1 MTFSTPIHK
10 LRFLLSVLFLG
21 LFLQP
26 GFAQRD
32 IPDVPSKQTSVYDKA
47 NLLKPSEEQQLEQKL
62 INYADTTSTQIVV
75 VTIPSL
81 QGEYIGTYAAEWAQ
95 KWGVGQSKKDNG
107 VLLMVAQKEHK
118 IWITTGYGLEPYLT
132 DATSN
137 VIYQDIIRKEFK
149 KDNYY
154 KGLDDGTTAIIQVLA
169 GKFKGAPK
177 GKGQQGFPFR
187 LLVPLFFIVLII
199 IAVVRRGKGGGKGG
213 RGGSSGLLFDAILL
227 SSLGRGGFGGG
238 GSFGGGG
245 LGGGGGGGFGGGFGG
260 GGFGGGGA
268 GGGW

>member
-1 MTFSTPIHK
+1 MTFSTSTFK
-10 LRFLLSVLFLG
+10 LQFFLSVLFIG
-21 LFLQP
+21 FFLQP
-26 GFAQRD
+26 ALAQRD
-32 IPDVPSKQTSVYDKA
+32 IPKVPSKQTSVYDGA
-47 NLLKPSEEQQLEQKL
+47 NMLSTTEKQQLEKKL

-81 QGEYIGTYAAEWAQ
+81 KGEDIGLYAPEWAQ

-107 VLLMVAQKEHK
+107 VILMVAKKEKK

-132 DATSN
+132 DARTS
-137 VIYQDIIRKEFK
+137 VIYRDIIRPEFRK
-149 KDNYY
+149 NNYY
-154 KGLDDGTTAIIQVLA
+154 KGIDDGTTAIIQVLA

-177 GKGQQGFPFR
+177 ARKGKQGFPFR
-187 LLVPLFFIVLII
+187 LLVPIFFFIII
-199 IAVVRRGKGGGKGG
+199 IISIIRRRKGGGKGG
-213 RGGSSGLLFDAILL
+213 RGGGGLLFDAILL

-238 GSFGGGG
+238 GF
-245 LGGGGGGGFGGGFGG
+245 GGGGGGGFGGGFGG